1 MWFFGFQFWICYQF
15 PASIR
20 CTDMVWSYKRENSN
34 VWGNTITRASSLPL
48 WKQQWRH
55 CLKPNNQ
62 THVSR
67 LSLSTWNN
75 GRFYTT
81 DELSI
86 WANYSLSPGVW
97 QSFVTIRSCN
107 HLMRIIQRMST
118 IQRKVRSRED
128 DNYSNWV
135 IINYGVYKGLYH
147 ISCFLQIIK
156 PFIRPPQ
163 GLLFLV
169 VKTF

>member
-1 MWFFGFQFWICYQF
+1 MKIRPLIGHRIRIRGRLHVNQPQDNLFLSGFKGYIKDRSEKRQL
-15 PASIR
+15 IR
-20 CTDMVWSYKRENSN
+20 
-34 VWGNTITRASSLPL
+34 IIA
-48 WKQQWRH
+48 
-55 CLKPNNQ
+55 
-62 THVSR
+62 
-67 LSLSTWNN
+67 
-75 GRFYTT
+75 F
-81 DELSI
+81 
-86 WANYSLSPGVW
+86 NYSLSPGVW

-107 HLMRIIQRMST
+107 HLMRIISTMST
-118 IQRKVRSRED
+118 TQRKVRSRED

-147 ISCFLQIIK
+147 ISCLLQIIK

>member
-1 MWFFGFQFWICYQF
+1 MILLGNKQNSLILLVFFFHFLGWRSPYIILVSA
-15 PASIR
+15 PPW
-20 CTDMVWSYKRENSN
+20 DLM
-34 VWGNTITRASSLPL
+34 GTRPKKA
-48 WKQQWRH
+48 
-55 CLKPNNQ
+55 
-62 THVSR
+62 
-67 LSLSTWNN
+67 
-75 GRFYTT
+75 RFSVKT
-81 DELSI
+81 
-86 WANYSLSPGVW
+86 YSLSPGVW

-107 HLMRIIQRMST
+107 HLMRIISTMST
-118 IQRKVRSRED
+118 TQRKVRSSED

-147 ISCFLQIIK
+147 ISCLLQIIK